1 MNTINL
7 IGNICQDI
15 ELKQT
20 TTGKS
25 VVTFNLA
32 VKRPFTKDT
41 TDFIPIVVWD
51 KTAEFLNNYAGKG
64 SKVAVSG
71 KLTTRKYQ
79 DKSGSNRTVFEVVAD
94 TVDLLDSR
102 NDAQG
107 AYDPAVDQEPTPTYT
122 KPVQPKFEEL
132 YTDDDLSLPF

>member
-94 TVDLLDSR
+94 SVEILDGR

-107 AYDPAVDQEPTPTYT
+107 AYDPSVDQEPTSTYT

-132 YTDDDLSLPF
+132 STDDDLPF

>member
-32 VKRPFTKDT
+32 VKRPFTANT

-132 YTDDDLSLPF
+132 STDDDLPF